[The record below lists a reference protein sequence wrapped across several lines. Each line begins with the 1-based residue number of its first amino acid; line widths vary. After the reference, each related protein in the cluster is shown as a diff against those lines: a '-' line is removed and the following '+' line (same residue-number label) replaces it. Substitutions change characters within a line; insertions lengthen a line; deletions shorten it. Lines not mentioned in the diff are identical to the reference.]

1 MAERSYD
8 IILFGA
14 TGFTGQLVAEYLL
27 ERYGSN
33 GELRWALAG
42 RNEQKL
48 EAVRAALQGVKPA
61 HPLPLLTADS
71 SDAEAL
77 QTLAASTAVICST
90 VGPYA
95 RHGSELVAAC
105 VAEGT
110 DYCDLT
116 GEVPWIA
123 DMIKRHQG
131 AAEISGARIVH
142 CCGFDSIPSDLG
154 NWFVQQAMEEQHG
167 VTASRVRGRV
177 GKTRGAASG
186 GTVASLMGVMEDAGR
201 DPALRKLL
209 KNKYCLYPAGEN
221 PGPAVKD
228 QTLPVFDPDFEQWTT
243 PFVMALINE
252 RVVRRSNALMGFPWG
267 RDFDY
272 DESQLCSSRAQA
284 LAISLG
290 MGAAMATVS
299 SSVGRRAM
307 GKLLPKPGE
316 GPDEDARERGFFE
329 LFFHAQHPTDPTK
342 SLRARVSGDRDPG
355 YGATSRMLGEAAVSL
370 AKDPADVGGGIW
382 TPASALAP
390 ALLPRLEQNAGLQFT
405 LTPTT

>member
-1 MAERSYD
+1 MTERSFD
-8 IILFGA
+8 IVLFGA

-27 ERYGSN
+27 ERYGCD

-42 RNEQKL
+42 RNMAKL
-48 EAVRAALQGVKPA
+48 ESVRQTLQGVRPKN
-61 HPLPLLTADS
+61 PLPLLTADS
-71 SDAEAL
+71 SDPEAL
-77 QTLAASTAVICST
+77 AALAASTRVVCST

-105 VAEGT
+105 AAQGT

-123 DMIKRHQG
+123 KMIALHQG
-131 AAEISGARIVH
+131 TAQASGARIVH

-154 NWFVQQAMEEQHG
+154 NWFVQQAMQEQHG

-186 GTVASLMGVMEDAGR
+186 GTVASLLGVLEDAGR
-201 DPALRKLL
+201 DPALRTLL
-209 KNKYCLYPAGEN
+209 RDKYCLYPELEG
-221 PGPAVKD
+221 PGPTVKD
-228 QTLPVFDPDFEQWTT
+228 QYTPVFDPCFEQWTT

-252 RVVRRSNALMGFPWG
+252 RVVRRSNALMDFPWG
-267 RDFDY
+267 RDFNY
-272 DESQLCSSRAQA
+272 DESQLCASRAQA

-290 MGAAMATVS
+290 MGAAMLTASNTL
-299 SSVGRRAM
+299 GRNAM
-307 GKLLPKPGE
+307 ARWLPKPGE
-316 GPDEDARERGFFE
+316 GPDRDARERGFFE
-329 LFFHAQHPTDPTK
+329 LFFHAEHPKDLRK

-355 YGATSRMLGEAAVSL
+355 YGSTSRMLGESAVCL
-370 AKDPADVGGGIW
+370 AKDPATVSGGVW

-390 ALLPRLEQNAGLQFT
+390 ALIPRLEKNAGLEFS
-405 LTPTT
+405 LIPIE